1 MSDHIQR
8 IRKQLLTEAEDRA
21 IEEMEVHATPI
32 FYALGVALTLIAVST
47 AADAYAAHKYAG
59 QVHTASIFAQCLSG
73 ASIDTGEGLVTCPV
87 VFYPLVKGLK

>member
-32 FYALGVALTLIAVST
+32 FYALGVALTLIAVSS

-59 QVHTASIFAQCLSG
+59 LIRTSEIFAQAMNRQVVVADDMIFSCSG
-73 ASIDTGEGLVTCPV
+73 KKIE
-87 VFYPLVKGLK
+87 LVKGLK